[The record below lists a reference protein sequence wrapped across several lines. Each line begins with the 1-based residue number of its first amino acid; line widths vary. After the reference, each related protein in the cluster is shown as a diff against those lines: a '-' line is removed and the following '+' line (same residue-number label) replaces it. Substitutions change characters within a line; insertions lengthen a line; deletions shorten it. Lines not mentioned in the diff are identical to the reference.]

1 MTAEYREQLF
11 DKLTARMKEVLT
23 AKGSDYANEDVLSNF
38 KLAGA
43 ICQLS
48 AQRQCLSL
56 IATKVARLGV
66 LLVSNDPKN
75 EPTEDNMLDLINY
88 GVLLYCLRDEE
99 IRELL
104 QAYVIVNMENSVL
117 SLTENELININD
129 KTFIWKNGALEELP
143 F

>member
-75 EPTEDNMLDLINY
+75 EPTEDSMLDLVNY
-88 GVLLYCLRDEE
+88 GFLLYCLRDDEL
-99 IRELL
+99 REMVST
-104 QAYVIVNMENSVL
+104 YVEDDCNPAIAL
-117 SLTENELININD
+117 KENEKITINRNTYIWINGTL
-129 KTFIWKNGALEELP
+129 KELP

>member
-11 DKLTARMKEVLT
+11 DKVTARLREILT
-23 AKGSDYANEDVLSNF
+23 AKSSDYATEDVLSNF

-66 LLVSNDPKN
+66 LLVNNDPKN
-75 EPTEDNMLDLINY
+75 EPTEDSMLDLVNY
-88 GVLLYCLRDEE
+88 GFLLYCLRDDEL
-99 IRELL
+99 REMVSTYLDDDSNPAIAL
-104 QAYVIVNMENSVL
+104 K
-117 SLTENELININD
+117 ENEKITINRNTYIWINGFL
-129 KTFIWKNGALEELP
+129 KELP

>member
-56 IATKVARLGV
+56 IATKVARLGI
-66 LLVSNDPKN
+66 LLVNNDPKN

-104 QAYVIVNMENSVL
+104 QAYIITNMENSVL

-129 KTFIWKNGALEELP
+129 KQFIWKNGTLEELP